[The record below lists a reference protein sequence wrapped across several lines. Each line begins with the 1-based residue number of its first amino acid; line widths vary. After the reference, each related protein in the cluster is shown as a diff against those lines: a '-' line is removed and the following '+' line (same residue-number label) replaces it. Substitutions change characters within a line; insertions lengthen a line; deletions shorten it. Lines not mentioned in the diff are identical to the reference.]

1 MDRGVNKTNEAAEQ
15 QESQQY
21 RAEENVILKGGSDDT
36 NQKTEINAENREYR
50 SRRDRGKI
58 KDITRAGSDNSASK
72 TRTTSS
78 SHIGSLEKKLRK
90 RREASP
96 ESSSNSSTTDHS
108 SSSESDRERKR
119 RHKKKKE
126 HKKQKKEEGKK
137 RHRESRKK
145 LEFGAHGV
153 LFETDI
159 YTKEQEFIAWLI
171 DVKGLHFEELPQF
184 ETKKYFRTFIE
195 DYNTCT
201 LPHEKYYDIEKWT
214 SKEAKKKKKV
224 KKDVIPGDEMELL
237 WLSDKKHLNKPSAS
251 AGSENTYSMSR
262 MQLEE
267 LNRVQ
272 QERVKAEKLRKMG
285 VRPKE
290 NMGIRYEKK
299 YF

>member
-50 SRRDRGKI
+50 SRR
-58 KDITRAGSDNSASK
+58 
-72 TRTTSS
+72 
-78 SHIGSLEKKLRK
+78 EKKLRK